1 MLLKKTTKIVNYIKF
16 YIKNKSMESGIVT
29 VFASLATIS
38 VIFAIVL
45 GLGKKYHDEDQQNI
59 E

>member
-1 MLLKKTTKIVNYIKF
+1 
-16 YIKNKSMESGIVT
+16 MESEIVT

-45 GLGKKYHDEDQQNI
+45 SLGKKYHDEDQKKKNDGQAD
-59 E
+59 